1 MNNQE
6 KILISVIIPSY
17 NRANTVGET
26 IESIVSQNGIGD
38 KYNLEIVIG
47 DDCSTDNAREVLL
60 QYKAK
65 YPELIQLI
73 FHEHNVGLGT
83 NWGTCVVACKGKYI
97 CNCDNDDYWHNPDK
111 LLLQLD
117 YMESHPNAN
126 VLFTDYRDKYRDT
139 GRIVEKKSYIEP
151 NNDMQKVVWGSRKSG
166 WSNATAMYRAD
177 FMKQHIDFETWNSRH
192 FTLQDWNAWLILA
205 AYTQFD
211 VLYVSTA
218 TMCVENVSI
227 TRPKSVESYA
237 KRLAGD
243 KDVCRYLGELFP
255 EKFPFDEEDWDIY
268 ANGRLIAKA
277 FDVGDFEA
285 AYRLNKNNSS
295 SISRLKRFCASRR
308 WAFNLFRYSRALKRW
323 VKERMIDLHNKT
335 RGVSVNTPLT

>member
-1 MNNQE
+1 MIMSKQN
-6 KILISVIIPSY
+6 ILISTIIPSY

-26 IESIVSQNGIGD
+26 IESIVNQNGIGE
-38 KYNLEIVIG
+38 KYDLEVVIG

-60 QYKAK
+60 QYQAK
-65 YPELIQLI
+65 YPNLIKLI
-73 FHEHNVGLGT
+73 FHEQNVGLGT
-83 NWGTCVVACKGKYI
+83 NWGACDLACQGKYI

-111 LLLQLD
+111 LLLQLE
-117 YMESHPNAN
+117 YMETHPNAN

-139 GRIVEKKSYIEP
+139 GRIVEKQSYIEP
-151 NNDMQKVVWGSRKSG
+151 NDDMQKVVWGSRKSG

-211 VLYVSTA
+211 VLHVSTA

-237 KRLAGD
+237 KRLNGD

-255 EKFPFDEEDWDIY
+255 EKFPFNEEDWNRY
-268 ANGRLIAKA
+268 AVGRLIAKA
-277 FDVGDFEA
+277 FDVNDFEA
-285 AYRLNKNNSS
+285 ANRLSQHPSS
-295 SISRLKRFCASRR
+295 SNSRFKLYCASHK
-308 WAFNLFRYSRALKRW
+308 WAFHLFRNSRAIKRW
-323 VKERMIDLHNKT
+323 FHDKMVDM
-335 RGVSVNTPLT
+335 RGRE

>member
-1 MNNQE
+1 MLNQ
-6 KILISVIIPSY
+6 KRILISVIIPSY

-26 IESIVSQNGIGD
+26 IESIVNQNGIGD
-38 KYNLEIVIG
+38 KYDLEIVIG

-60 QYKAK
+60 QYKEK

-117 YMESHPNAN
+117 YMETHPNAN

-151 NNDMQKVVWGSRKSG
+151 NNDLQKVVWGSRKSG

-205 AYTQFD
+205 AYTNFD
-211 VLYVSTA
+211 ILHVSTA

-227 TRPKSVESYA
+227 TRPDSVASLA
-237 KRLAGD
+237 KRLQGD
-243 KDVCRYLGELFP
+243 IDVCRYIGELFP
-255 EKFPFDEEDWDIY
+255 EKFPFDENDDGSWI
-268 ANGRLIAKA
+268 NGRLIAKA
-277 FDVGDFEA
+277 IDVNDFES
-285 AYRLNKNNSS
+285 AYKYYQMPHCG
-295 SISRLKRFCASRR
+295 ISRLKCFCASRK
-308 WAFNLFRYSRALKRW
+308 WAFHLFRTCRGAYRW
-323 VKERMIDLHNKT
+323 TRERWIDLKGKLLYIKHKS
-335 RGVSVNTPLT
+335 RS